1 MTKCEDL
8 ETCKKRRQKKST
20 KKEKQRKKGHGQGKF
35 MTLGGLHGEEEEEK
49 RTNRRKKRETEKSVS
64 GEIKKKLTQL
74 QEQGRKEQR
83 KQEERNE
90 MGRAFKMKV

>member
-1 MTKCEDL
+1 MELQAPTKTMVMTKTQIL
-8 ETCKKRRQKKST
+8 
-20 KKEKQRKKGHGQGKF
+20 KQRKKGHGQGKF
-35 MTLGGLHGEEEEEK
+35 MILRGLHGEEEEEK

>member
-1 MTKCEDL
+1 
-8 ETCKKRRQKKST
+8 
-20 KKEKQRKKGHGQGKF
+20 

-74 QEQGRKEQR
+74 EKSKGNRR
-83 KQEERNE
+83 RE
-90 MGRAFKMKV
+90 MKWVELSR

>member
-1 MTKCEDL
+1 MEKK
-8 ETCKKRRQKKST
+8 KKRKEQIEERKGRQ
-20 KKEKQRKKGHGQGKF
+20 
-35 MTLGGLHGEEEEEK
+35 
-49 RTNRRKKRETEKSVS
+49 KSVS

>member
-1 MTKCEDL
+1 MEKK
-8 ETCKKRRQKKST
+8 KKRKEQIEERKGRQ
-20 KKEKQRKKGHGQGKF
+20 
-35 MTLGGLHGEEEEEK
+35 
-49 RTNRRKKRETEKSVS
+49 KSVS

-90 MGRAFKMKV
+90 MGRAFKMKVQETKSEKKIIYG

>member
-1 MTKCEDL
+1 MI
-8 ETCKKRRQKKST
+8 
-20 KKEKQRKKGHGQGKF
+20 
-35 MTLGGLHGEEEEEK
+35 LGGLHGEEEEEK

>member
-1 MTKCEDL
+1 
-8 ETCKKRRQKKST
+8 
-20 KKEKQRKKGHGQGKF
+20 
-35 MTLGGLHGEEEEEK
+35 MTLGGLHGEEEEEEEK

>member
-35 MTLGGLHGEEEEEK
+35 MTLGGLHGEEEEEE

-74 QEQGRKEQR
+74 EKSKGNRR
-83 KQEERNE
+83 RE
-90 MGRAFKMKV
+90 MKWVELSR